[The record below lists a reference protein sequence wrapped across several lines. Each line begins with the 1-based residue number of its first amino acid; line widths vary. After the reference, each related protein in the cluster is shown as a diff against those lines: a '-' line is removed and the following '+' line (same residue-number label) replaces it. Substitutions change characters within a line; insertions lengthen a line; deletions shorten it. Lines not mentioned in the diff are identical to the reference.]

1 MNEKVWY
8 WLKIGIA
15 ITLFIGLAAAMDKCE
30 AAGSQSDDVSWAAPA
45 QRVDGTPLALSE
57 IAKYEMEVWR
67 NGAVVD
73 RREFAPGETGVNI
86 PRELPPNYEL
96 CYVMRTYATTP
107 AEPSDWSPM
116 VCKTVKARP
125 NPPGQLDV
133 K

>member
-1 MNEKVWY
+1 MTKVTKN
-8 WLKIGIA
+8 WLKIAA
-15 ITLFIGLAAAMDKCE
+15 ILAAACGLLLLMDKAE
-30 AAGSQSDDVSWAAPA
+30 AAGSQSDDVSWAAPT
-45 QRVDGTPLALSE
+45 QRVDGTPLPLSE
-57 IAKYEMEVWR
+57 VAKYEMEVWR

-73 RREFAPGETGVNI
+73 RREFAPGDTGVNI